1 MARRK
6 ILERQ
11 HKIQRIVNQ
20 RDEKLKKA
28 FVLLDRDGTMIEH
41 VHHLIDPDLVQFKS
55 DLQSSLQ
62 LLEEAGYRFGIISN
76 QSVIGRGLASAS
88 DIQKVNKRIV
98 DFLRPFGISFDFVYI
113 CPHHPGDGCECRK
126 PAISLGL
133 KAIAEHQ
140 LDPSQSF
147 MIGDQESDLMFGKNL
162 GCTTIQVQGNAK
174 KSSFADYYSVNLKDA
189 AKWILTKK
197 EKVLE

>member
-1 MARRK
+1 MARRRTLK
-6 ILERQ
+6 RQ
-11 HKIQRIVNQ
+11 FKIQKIANR

-28 FVLLDRDGTMIEH
+28 FIILDRDGTLIEH

-55 DLQSSLQ
+55 DLHSSLQ
-62 LLEEAGYRFGIISN
+62 ILEEAGYRFGIISN

-88 DIQKVNKRIV
+88 DIQNINKKII
-98 DFLRPFGISFDFVYI
+98 DYLRPFGISFDFVYF

-133 KAIAEHQ
+133 MAIAEHQ

-174 KSSFADYYSVNLKDA
+174 KSPFADYYSLNLEDA
-189 AKWILTKK
+189 ANWILTKK
-197 EKVLE
+197 EKVPG